1 MLIITLIE
9 GLSINRRFKSTH
21 IGYQDM
27 SVQFNTKVP
36 ISEWIK
42 KKRAQPLNV
51 SYSLR
56 KYINS

>member
-9 GLSINRRFKSTH
+9 GLSINCRFKSTH

-36 ISEWIK
+36 ISERIK

-56 KYINS
+56 

>member
-42 KKRAQPLNV
+42 KKTCPAIKCFIFFKKV
-51 SYSLR
+51 Y
-56 KYINS
+56 